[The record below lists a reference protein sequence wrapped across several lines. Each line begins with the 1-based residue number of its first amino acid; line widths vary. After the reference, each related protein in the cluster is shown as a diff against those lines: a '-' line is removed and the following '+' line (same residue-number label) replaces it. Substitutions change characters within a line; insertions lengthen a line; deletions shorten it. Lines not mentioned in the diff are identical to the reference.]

1 MDGWSIAS
9 IVCLGIGCFFNLLA
23 AVGLLR
29 FPDVYTRLHAGTKC
43 TTFGTIFV
51 TLAVMLVGMNHWIF
65 QSNSYSVM
73 VIHAFIA
80 LICLLLTNPTG
91 AHAIARAA
99 HRSGVKPALAVI
111 DELEKDELEKNEL
124 EKEEGR

>member
-1 MDGWSIAS
+1 MDWWDVAIITFLSIGA
-9 IVCLGIGCFFNLLA
+9 FFNALA

-51 TLAVMLVGMNHWIF
+51 CLAVILFGVRLWIYE
-65 QSNSYSVM
+65 SDAYSILA
-73 VIHAFIA
+73 IHTFIA
-80 LICLLLTNPTG
+80 LVCVLLTNPTG

-99 HRSGVKPALAVI
+99 HRSGVKPARAVI
-111 DELEKDELEKNEL
+111 DELEK
-124 EKEEGR
+124 KEGK